1 MELKTHTHTNTPK
14 FAFNFKRSMGPPVV
28 DTFMD
33 QVLSP
38 ALFVYLRDHT
48 LIFLMEPN
56 SD

>member
-14 FAFNFKRSMGPPVV
+14 FAFNFRRSMGPPVV

-33 QVLSP
+33 QVLSS
-38 ALFVYLRDHT
+38 ALFVHLHDHT